1 MKTKIADIAKD
12 GEIIKQARNLAFDIV
27 QKDYD
32 LKSVEYQKIK
42 NELIFRYSNMLEFI
56 DIG

>member
-12 GEIIKQARNLAFDIV
+12 GDIIKEARNLAFDIV
-27 QKDYD
+27 LKDYD
-32 LKSVEYQKIK
+32 LRAIKHQKIK
-42 NELIFRYSNMLEFI
+42 KELLHRYSNMLEFI